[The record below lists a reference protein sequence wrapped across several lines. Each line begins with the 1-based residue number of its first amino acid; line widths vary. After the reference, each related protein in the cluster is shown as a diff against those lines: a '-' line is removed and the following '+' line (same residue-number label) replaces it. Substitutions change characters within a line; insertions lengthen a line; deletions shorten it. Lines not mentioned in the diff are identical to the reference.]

1 MHFTA
6 SVAIL
11 ACAVSAVSAA
21 RPMPYK
27 PARRMAFMPL
37 PGQSLARRDSN
48 GYQPEETKCNNPDA
62 TTCDGA
68 CGQGF
73 TECAATDKAIHCFN
87 PAAGQI
93 CCPGSNGNSCEAG
106 YYCTHD
112 KENETFCC
120 PEGMDTEA
128 CAAAYTVS
136 GGLVIASETST
147 STSTSTSSSTSST
160 PIPET
165 TISTP
170 EPETTE
176 EPTPTPVYTTLTK
189 DKTTSICTT
198 STPLYTAHNSTIIYH
213 TPTVK
218 PSDTVVPL
226 PTVVPEEPTT
236 VPETPS
242 TVPEEG
248 GASTLAG
255 SGLLLVAAGFIALL

>member
-1 MHFTA
+1 MHFAT

-11 ACAVSAVSAA
+11 ACAASSASAF

-37 PGQSLARRDSN
+37 PGQSLARRDNN
-48 GYQPEETKCNNPDA
+48 GYSPEETKCNNPDA
-62 TTCDGA
+62 DTCGGA
-68 CGQGF
+68 CGEGYTQ
-73 TECAATDKAIHCFN
+73 CDATDKAIHCFN
-87 PAAGQI
+87 PAAGQT

-128 CAAAYTVS
+128 CAAAYTVT
-136 GGLVIASETST
+136 GGLEIAVETST
-147 STSTSTSSSTSST
+147 EAPAAT
-160 PIPET
+160 
-165 TISTP
+165 STP
-170 EPETTE
+170 EPETTSE
-176 EPTPTPVYTTLTK
+176 TPTPTPVLTTTVVE

-198 STPLYTAHNSTIIYH
+198 STPIYAPHNSTIVHH
-213 TPTVK
+213 TPSQK
-218 PSDTVVPL
+218 PTDTVIEV
-226 PTVVPEEPTT
+226 PTVVPEEPSIST
-236 VPETPS
+236 VPEQPS

>member
-136 GGLVIASETST
+136 GGLVIATE
-147 STSTSTSSSTSST
+147 TSTSSSTSST

-198 STPLYTAHNSTIIYH
+198 STPVYTAHNSTIIYH

>member
-1 MHFTA
+1 MHFAT

-11 ACAVSAVSAA
+11 ACAASSVSAF

-48 GYQPEETKCNNPDA
+48 GYSPEETKCNNPDA
-62 TTCDGA
+62 DTCAGA
-68 CGQGF
+68 CGDGF
-73 TECAATDKAIHCFN
+73 TQCDATDKAIHCFN
-87 PAAGQI
+87 HADGQK

-120 PEGMDTEA
+120 PEGMDIEA
-128 CAAAYTVS
+128 CAAAYTVT
-136 GGLVIASETST
+136 GGLEIAVETST
-147 STSTSTSSSTSST
+147 EAPAAT
-160 PIPET
+160 
-165 TISTP
+165 STP
-170 EPETTE
+170 EPETTTSE
-176 EPTPTPVYTTLTK
+176 TEAPTPTPVFTTTVME

-198 STPLYTAHNSTIIYH
+198 STPIYAPHNSTIIY
-213 TPTVK
+213 TPSQK
-218 PSDTVVPL
+218 PTDTVIEV
-226 PTVVPEEPTT
+226 PTVVPEEPSVTT
-236 VPETPS
+236 VPEEPS